1 MNECEKDALLN
12 GKLTK
17 PMIKG
22 ETVLPPVAKNI
33 LYKTQPCHNYMS
45 TGTCKYGRVCQFAH
59 GKRELEK
66 YSSVVCSAHKGIAS
80 ISLL

>member
-12 GKLTK
+12 GKPTK

-22 ETVLPPVAKNI
+22 KTVLPPVAKNI
-33 LYKTQPCHNYMS
+33 LYKTQPCRNYMS